1 MDELRTLP
9 GGLYR
14 IPGVRLASTCAGI
27 QRHDRDD
34 LVLIE
39 IAAGG
44 QCAAVFTRNAFCAA
58 PVAIARRHLLGRTP
72 PRYLLVNSGNAN
84 AAMGELGLEDALS
97 SCRRTGV
104 TMGCAPEEVL
114 PFSTGVIGERLPV
127 ERIERALPV
136 LRTTLSDSGW
146 EAAARAI
153 MTTDTVPKA
162 CSIAVQAA
170 GQTVHVTGIAKGAGM
185 IHPDMATLLAF
196 VATDATIAAPLLQRC
211 LGDAVTRSFNRISV
225 DGDTSTND
233 ACVLIATGQSA
244 APAITAPESPGHAEV
259 GEAIAAVCIHLAQAI
274 VRDGEGATKFVSIEV
289 SGGRSEAECLRVART
304 VACSPLVKTAL
315 FASDPNWGRI
325 AAAVGRAPIPD
336 LEARTVSIAI
346 NDCTVLERGARAA
359 GYTDQQGRDALAGRE
374 VAIRIALGRGESGS
388 TFWTCDLSHDYVNIN
403 ADYRS

>member
-1 MDELRTLP
+1 MADLHTLP
-9 GGLYR
+9 GALCP
-14 IPGVRLASTCAGI
+14 ITGVRLASTCAGI

-44 QCAAVFTRNAFCAA
+44 RCAAVFTRNAFCAA
-58 PVAIARRHLLGRTP
+58 PVEVARRHLLGRTP
-72 PRYLLVNSGNAN
+72 SRYLLINSGNAN

-97 SCRRTGV
+97 SCRRTGEI
-104 TMGCAPEEVL
+104 MGCAPEEVL
-114 PFSTGVIGERLPV
+114 PFSTGVIGKRLPV
-127 ERIERALPV
+127 ERIEQALPA
-136 LRTTLSDSGW
+136 LRDALSDSGW

-162 CSIAVQAA
+162 CSVAVQAA
-170 GQTVHVTGIAKGAGM
+170 GQAVHVTGIAKGAGM
-185 IHPDMATLLAF
+185 IHPDMATMLAF
-196 VATDATIAAPLLQRC
+196 IATDAAIAAPLLKRC
-211 LGDAVTRSFNRISV
+211 LSEAVTRSFNRISV

-233 ACVLIATGQSA
+233 ACVLIATGHSR
-244 APAITAPESPGHAEV
+244 APPMTGVESPGYAAV

-289 SGGRSEAECLRVART
+289 SGGRNEAECLLVART
-304 VACSPLVKTAL
+304 VAGSPLVKTAL

-346 NDCTVLERGARAA
+346 NECTVLEHGAPAA
-359 GYTDQQGRDALAGRE
+359 GYTEQQGREALAGRE
-374 VAIRIALGRGESGS
+374 VAIRVALGRGEARS
-388 TFWTCDLSHDYVNIN
+388 TVWTCDLSHDYVSIN